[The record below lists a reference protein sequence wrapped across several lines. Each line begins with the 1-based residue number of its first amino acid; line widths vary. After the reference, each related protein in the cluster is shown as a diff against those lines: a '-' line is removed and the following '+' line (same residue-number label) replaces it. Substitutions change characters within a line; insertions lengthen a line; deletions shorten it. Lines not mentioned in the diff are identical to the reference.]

1 MYLFTSCEREIY
13 IIRITIPNGTFTIDS
28 SFAIHSKYPEDG
40 SPINTDPPSY
50 EEIAEYGKWLGLTT
64 EDSDLIWIA
73 KQALQTHIP
82 TPWFE
87 CETEDG
93 DIFYFNAKTKESV
106 WDHPYDL
113 YYKAAI
119 AKFKSGACNREELI
133 GMVSQEWLLSGADK
147 RASSKEIPG
156 MPGSSVNDSPTR
168 ATYDSSSS
176 VAGTKSFRL
185 VGVATGQDESPKLVV
200 SLTSSV
206 DADNASPTSSL
217 MFVPSGGM
225 SPGRSRRRASRTS
238 PKNSIIRQSGDSHNE
253 LQEKMIELTMELESS
268 RKRQK
273 AETTA
278 LKADL
283 IKARDYIE
291 LLLVENKGLRSR
303 MADAASRVELIQKD
317 AAAVKTQLVKEMSK
331 REAAESQARYLE
343 NRVRALETDSPSA
356 KKSGHI
362 LSRLCGG
369 NPPVEGGVSKR
380 SSARITADEARK
392 ITKSAPTTPGE
403 DPYKELI
410 TLLASAPT
418 TPASSS
424 KINK

>member
-1 MYLFTSCEREIY
+1 M
-13 IIRITIPNGTFTIDS
+13 
-28 SFAIHSKYPEDG
+28 
-40 SPINTDPPSY
+40 
-50 EEIAEYGKWLGLTT
+50 
-64 EDSDLIWIA
+64 WIA

-87 CETEDG
+87 CQTEDG

-106 WDHPYDL
+106 WDHPYDS

-119 AKFKSGACNREELI
+119 AKFKSGGCNREELI

-147 RASSKEIPG
+147 RASSTEIPG
-156 MPGSSVNDSPTR
+156 MPGSSVNDSPTG
-168 ATYDSSSS
+168 ATYDRSSPVS
-176 VAGTKSFRL
+176 GTQSFRL
-185 VGVATGQDESPKLVV
+185 VGVATGLDESPKLVV
-200 SLTSSV
+200 SLASNV
-206 DADNASPTSSL
+206 EADNGSPTSSL

-238 PKNSIIRQSGDSHNE
+238 PKNSIIRQSGDSHKDLE
-253 LQEKMIELTMELESS
+253 EKVIELTMELESS

-278 LKADL
+278 LTADL
-283 IKARDYIE
+283 IKAREYIE
-291 LLLVENKGLRSR
+291 LLLVENKGIRSR

-317 AAAVKTQLVKEMSK
+317 AAAVKAQLVNEIGK
-331 REAAESQARYLE
+331 REAAESQTRYLE
-343 NRVRALETDSPSA
+343 DRVRALETDSPSP

-369 NPPVEGGVSKR
+369 NPAIDGGVSKR
-380 SSARITADEARK
+380 SSARIMADNARG
-392 ITKSAPTTPGE
+392 ISKSAPTTPRV

-410 TLLASAPT
+410 TLLASAPI
-418 TPASSS
+418 TPASS
-424 KINK
+424 KLHR